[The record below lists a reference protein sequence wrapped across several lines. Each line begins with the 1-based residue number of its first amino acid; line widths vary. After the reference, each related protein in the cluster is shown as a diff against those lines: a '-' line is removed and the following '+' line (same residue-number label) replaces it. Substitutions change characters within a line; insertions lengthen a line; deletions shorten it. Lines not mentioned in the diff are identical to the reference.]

1 MNKTHN
7 LMVEYY
13 KKIKLSESKK
23 NDLRNS
29 RNIIRENIK
38 KYFKDLD
45 EYNIPKFYIQGSMAM
60 GTTIKPL
67 NDEFDIDDGVYLD
80 CKDIDYDNMDS
91 WPTPE
96 KAHKILK
103 DACSAYNRTVIDKKN
118 CIRVVYAN
126 NYHIDFPIY
135 IKNFQKDGIPYL
147 ATKDGWIKSDPLKN
161 TQFYLEHKKKYG
173 EVLTKMI
180 VYLKAIKDNYCHK
193 NETKIP
199 LSGFEIT
206 LFCCN
211 ALENI
216 QLNQYDQTTLD
227 ELLVKIINKMENNE
241 PLLKPTTNEDLWS
254 EKDYSD
260 KEKVIEF
267 IKKQQEITK
276 ELNKYGIKENIRNSL
291 LNELFGDRICIV
303 KNKQLCEHGS
313 LDHRQKLPWE
323 FTNKIQ
329 FEIKAKY
336 SNNKNA
342 SKRYDY
348 KQELLNKCAQLF
360 FKAHINEQCANNC
373 EIKWQITNTGK
384 SAADSKCLRG
394 GYVDSNGSSKL
405 IRTETTAY
413 RGSHIVQAFAVQD
426 EKCIGKSN
434 EIIVNIR

>member
-1 MNKTHN
+1 
-7 LMVEYY
+7 MVEYY

-147 ATKDGWIKSDPLKN
+147 ATKDEWIKSDPLKN

-173 EVLTKMI
+173 EVLAKMI

-241 PLLKPTTNEDLWS
+241 PLLKPTTNEDLWN

-267 IKKQQEITK
+267 IKK
-276 ELNKYGIKENIRNSL
+276 
-291 LNELFGDRICIV
+291 
-303 KNKQLCEHGS
+303 
-313 LDHRQKLPWE
+313 
-323 FTNKIQ
+323 
-329 FEIKAKY
+329 
-336 SNNKNA
+336 
-342 SKRYDY
+342 
-348 KQELLNKCAQLF
+348 
-360 FKAHINEQCANNC
+360 
-373 EIKWQITNTGK
+373 
-384 SAADSKCLRG
+384 
-394 GYVDSNGSSKL
+394 
-405 IRTETTAY
+405 
-413 RGSHIVQAFAVQD
+413 
-426 EKCIGKSN
+426 
-434 EIIVNIR
+434 